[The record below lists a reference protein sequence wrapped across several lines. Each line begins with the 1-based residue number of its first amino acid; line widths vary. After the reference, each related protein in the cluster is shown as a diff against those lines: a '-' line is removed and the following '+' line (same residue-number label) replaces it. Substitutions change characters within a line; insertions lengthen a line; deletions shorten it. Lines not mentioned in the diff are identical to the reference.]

1 MDKASLTGII
11 CGLTLIIVS
20 ILIGGDLQSFVNL
33 PGLMIVIGGTLAAI
47 LITFPFDDVKSACK
61 AAIFVFTSKNIDSNE
76 MVSTMVEICTV
87 SRKQGLVAL
96 GKLEFES
103 AFLKKACML
112 IADGAKEDIIRDTLN
127 IEIDSMKQRHTI
139 QQDVFV
145 KMAAFAPAFGMLG
158 TLIGLVQ
165 MLQNLSDPDSVG
177 PSMAVALLT
186 TFYGSFFAFMI
197 CGPIAGKLKART
209 MKEVISL
216 EIMFEGATSIV
227 KENNPMMVYEKLSS
241 YIPTKLRR
249 GMETK
254 KRKK

>member
-47 LITFPFDDVKSACK
+47 LITFQFDDVKSACK
-61 AAIFVFTSKNIDSNE
+61 AAIFVFSSRKLDANE
-76 MVSTMVEICTV
+76 VVATMVELCKV

-96 GKLEFES
+96 SRLEFES

-145 KMAAFAPAFGMLG
+145 KMAAYAPAFGMLG

-209 MKEVISL
+209 MSECISL
-216 EIMFEGATSIV
+216 EIMFAGATSIIQ
-227 KENNPMMVYEKLSS
+227 ENNPTMVYEKLSS

-249 GMETK
+249 QIKTNVK
-254 KRKK
+254 